1 MNTDEL
7 GHFLDQL
14 EQMRKEGKEEE
25 AKALIRALM
34 QELPEE
40 VQDKILFSMFVDG
53 LQKETDGLE
62 VVRNLQGQGLAAADA
77 LEKQKKEHEK

>member
-53 LQKETDGLE
+53 LQKATDGLE
-62 VVRNLQGQGLAAADA
+62 VVRHLQGLAAADA